1 METCHNDDEIPP
13 ARVLCANILGAETSF
28 LLMSTLTSGATMGL
42 KFINIEGIP
51 CQYLVWWLFE
61 RILGIY

>member
-28 LLMSTLTSGATMGL
+28 LLTVPLRLEQRWA
-42 KFINIEGIP
+42 
-51 CQYLVWWLFE
+51 
-61 RILGIY
+61 